1 MSKNKLIKIIILVS
15 IILITSN
22 ILKARVNN
30 KIIIS
35 VGNEII
41 TNYDLD
47 REIKYLNSITLGKF
61 KDLEKKNIEKIAIDS
76 LIKDKIKVNELASRD
91 VIVDDEI
98 INRQVIQSARK
109 IGFNNID
116 DFKQFVNMLQDWI
129 PALEGQIEPNI
140 DSSYAEKVVGQWET
154 EIKNSLPQPSPKSPR
169 RGQKRSSK
177 KPKTS
182 LDKENL

>member
-76 LIKDKIKVNELASRD
+76 L
-91 VIVDDEI
+91 
-98 INRQVIQSARK
+98 
-109 IGFNNID
+109 NN
-116 DFKQFVNMLQDWI
+116 
-129 PALEGQIEPNI
+129 
-140 DSSYAEKVVGQWET
+140 
-154 EIKNSLPQPSPKSPR
+154 
-169 RGQKRSSK
+169 
-177 KPKTS
+177 
-182 LDKENL
+182 

>member
-109 IGFNNID
+109 IGFNN
-116 DFKQFVNMLQDWI
+116 
-129 PALEGQIEPNI
+129 
-140 DSSYAEKVVGQWET
+140 
-154 EIKNSLPQPSPKSPR
+154 
-169 RGQKRSSK
+169 
-177 KPKTS
+177 
-182 LDKENL
+182 